1 MLATHHSITLIV
13 PEPYSPR
20 KLRVLQNGVNSLMV
34 SWSPQYSG
42 LYIIVT
48 GYYISYQEQDGGHRG
63 SLMTGESNLNTTI
76 TGLIAGATYSISV
89 AANSSDVLLQRHG
102 LLPRDRN
109 YLQQAIEK
117 NEFHP
122 SPVVEVTAAPR
133 LVIVLPLEIEDGRV
147 IPIPMIIDTGAL
159 AFMYLG
165 TGCRWA
171 LAELSCLQ
179 RGVMLKNISLQ
190 LNHSESGS
198 TAACLR
204 SSSCYR
210 NRDLSNALKLPQSL
224 QTL

>member
-1 MLATHHSITLIV
+1 MLARADFTRKRPSLSS
-13 PEPYSPR
+13 SPSRTRVTSFSKGMVFFLGTGTQQR
-20 KLRVLQNGVNSLMV
+20 K
-34 SWSPQYSG
+34 
-42 LYIIVT
+42 
-48 GYYISYQEQDGGHRG
+48 
-63 SLMTGESNLNTTI
+63 
-76 TGLIAGATYSISV
+76 
-89 AANSSDVLLQRHG
+89 
-102 LLPRDRN
+102 
-109 YLQQAIEK
+109 QQAIEK
-117 NEFHP
+117 NEFQ
-122 SPVVEVTAAPR
+122 VTAALR

-159 AFMYLG
+159 PFMYLG

-210 NRDLSNALKLPQSL
+210 NRDLSNILNCCNLFKRYKIAI
-224 QTL
+224 

>member
-1 MLATHHSITLIV
+1 MRYRRDV
-13 PEPYSPR
+13 CQFR
-20 KLRVLQNGVNSLMV
+20 GGV
-34 SWSPQYSG
+34 
-42 LYIIVT
+42 
-48 GYYISYQEQDGGHRG
+48 
-63 SLMTGESNLNTTI
+63 
-76 TGLIAGATYSISV
+76 
-89 AANSSDVLLQRHG
+89 HG
-102 LLPRDRN
+102 LAAVSAGPRLGRRFSRSPTRPIYMDRN

-122 SPVVEVTAAPR
+122 SPVVEVTVAPR
-133 LVIVLPLEIEDGRV
+133 LVIVLPLEIEDGQMT
-147 IPIPMIIDTGAL
+147 PIPMIIDTGAL

-198 TAACLR
+198 TAVCLR